1 MPPPPPPSLPKGTPG
16 KSRQVRVW
24 LSMPAVV
31 ISHATLGEYL
41 DVKIKEFDT
50 LLPEI
55 LMIKESCNL
64 TG

>member
-1 MPPPPPPSLPKGTPG
+1 MLPF
-16 KSRQVRVW
+16 
-24 LSMPAVV
+24 
-31 ISHATLGEYL
+31 LGEYL